1 MISQELLVVQ
11 HYRLNSPHDENTTP
25 AKKLSNNGENVE
37 NPTPSSPKSTHMS
50 TSSNISTP
58 QNCNTVRKQLGDI
71 SNITCTP
78 IRPKHHD
85 TLNDSGILLSTPE
98 IEIETNSLNRKNKSN
113 STVTCSKELFKDTP
127 INVECHDHI
136 YSAVSTP
143 RKRLKIK
150 STKET
155 LPKEEETL
163 AVKSLKKII
172 VKQQQYDNLSPVE
185 LAEIVSVLPLGS
197 RSALIQTLLK
207 YDSFKHLI
215 TDELMKILSNQ
226 HDILKNRKRGKL
238 SVLNGKSFEDMINFN
253 WSQIVEELCDEF
265 PVLCRTILSF
275 MLPDNLTE
283 KTKSDRITSMV
294 PRIGFIY
301 SLLAQSRNQELSKV
315 QHMINTILFDN
326 LCDQKVFDR
335 LHSIGACMSYGH
347 SLTILDKYGGHFNS
361 AVIDAL
367 KSGKRIRL
375 VGDNINWMTN
385 VHDER
390 KDNHAH
396 MHHAFGSACI
406 IQNTSFDLLSSI
418 KPQLDYRYASVET
431 FLPSRNDWH
440 LLREDYSVHI
450 LKVASKHIPFFKE
463 FCKPFENFF
472 HGTLTEELKTK
483 NKVIPLPVLHYNEQK
498 YDEVVKIL
506 DFYESFLRESFG
518 KANIDYN
525 DTVKVLIGGDQLTR
539 ERFSGSK
546 CLRAGG
552 ITADERFDHL
562 SPITFELFHLCMN
575 YVKLIMK
582 QLFKDQS
589 VNEMGTM
596 KYAYITE
603 AVMTFFEMENPTSA
617 PTINRHEPPSQF
629 TNDSEKKEWILSIF
643 GDLVDKM
650 VWCNESDTCRSYS
663 EEEVHEDGEVLRLKL
678 ANGNFKSFVIKK
690 ENTTKGGQ
698 SPILW
703 TSSS

>member
-1 MISQELLVVQ
+1 MPSPRKTNLNICVVCKIQKEKKIEWRLIDSSHGQKKRIAQLLLKYGEIDVVDGAICRPCERKLSSLDNSVREFKFKCNQNFHLISPK
-11 HYRLNSPHDENTTP
+11 RCFTDENTNP

-58 QNCNTVRKQLGDI
+58 QNFNTVRKQLGDI

-85 TLNDSGILLSTPE
+85 TLNDSGISLSTPE
-98 IEIETNSLNRKNKSN
+98 IEIETNSLALNRKNKSN

-127 INVECHDHI
+127 TNVECHDHI

-143 RKRLKIK
+143 RKRSKIK
-150 STKET
+150 TTKET

-172 VKQQQYDNLSPVE
+172 VKQQQYDYLSPVE

-253 WSQIVEELCDEF
+253 WSPIVEELCDEF

-483 NKVIPLPVLHYNEQK
+483 
-498 YDEVVKIL
+498 
-506 DFYESFLRESFG
+506 
-518 KANIDYN
+518 
-525 DTVKVLIGGDQLTR
+525 TR
-539 ERFSGSK
+539 
-546 CLRAGG
+546 
-552 ITADERFDHL
+552 
-562 SPITFELFHLCMN
+562 
-575 YVKLIMK
+575 
-582 QLFKDQS
+582 
-589 VNEMGTM
+589 
-596 KYAYITE
+596 
-603 AVMTFFEMENPTSA
+603 
-617 PTINRHEPPSQF
+617 
-629 TNDSEKKEWILSIF
+629 
-643 GDLVDKM
+643 
-650 VWCNESDTCRSYS
+650 
-663 EEEVHEDGEVLRLKL
+663 
-678 ANGNFKSFVIKK
+678 
-690 ENTTKGGQ
+690 
-698 SPILW
+698 
-703 TSSS
+703 